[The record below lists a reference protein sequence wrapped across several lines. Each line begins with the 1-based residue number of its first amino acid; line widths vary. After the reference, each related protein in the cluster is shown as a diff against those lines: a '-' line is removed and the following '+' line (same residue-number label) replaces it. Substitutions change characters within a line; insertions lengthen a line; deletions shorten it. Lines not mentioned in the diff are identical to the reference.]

1 MYDTFSPSAPQWVF
15 PPIGHAGSG
24 PSGVTR
30 QTGTSVPESM
40 RNAFLLTDYRGAAT
54 KCQSLVIKLRP
65 DGSSF
70 KVFNVDPLVE
80 GMAASD
86 VELGYDGNLYFADYG
101 GGWSANRNGTI
112 QVLRPVDDKAR
123 RDGAETARM
132 FEMGF
137 SHRSIAELKSL
148 LDSADQ
154 RVRQEA
160 QFALVG
166 KGIESLP
173 TLIELI

>member
-1 MYDTFSPSAPQWVF
+1 M
-15 PPIGHAGSG
+15 
-24 PSGVTR
+24 
-30 QTGTSVPESM
+30 PESM

-80 GMAASD
+80 GLAASD

-123 RDGAETARM
+123 RTERRRPRM
-132 FEMGF
+132 FEKGF
-137 SHRSIAELKSL
+137 PIAPLRNSRVCSTVLTNEFDRKLNSL
-148 LDSADQ
+148 SLE
-154 RVRQEA
+154 RVLNLFPR
-160 QFALVG
+160 
-166 KGIESLP
+166 
-173 TLIELI
+173 